1 MKFHDVGLEGARLV
15 ELSPFADSRGR
26 FSRLF
31 CGKVFAEAGLEGN
44 FVQINESFNIS
55 PGTLRGMHFQL
66 PPAAEVK
73 VVRCMQGKMWD
84 CIIDLRPSSA
94 TFRKWFGA
102 ELTPENNL
110 MMYVPRG
117 FAHGFITI
125 EPNTFAI
132 YLASSAY
139 APGSERGVRYNDP
152 AFAIEWPLAP
162 AVISDKDGNWADFKE
177 ELVQPLV
184 QV

>member
-31 CGKVFAEAGLEGN
+31 CSTLFAEAGLEGN

-55 PGTLRGMHFQL
+55 PRTLRGMHFQL

-73 VVRCMQGKMWD
+73 VVRCMQGRMWD
-84 CIIDLRPSSA
+84 CIVDLRPSSA
-94 TFRKWFGA
+94 TYRKWFGA

-110 MMYVPRG
+110 MMYVPKG

-139 APGSERGVRYNDP
+139 TPGSERGVRYNDP
-152 AFAIEWPLAP
+152 GFAIEWPLLP
-162 AVISDKDGNWADFKE
+162 AVISDKDKGWADFDE
-177 ELVQPLV
+177 EMVRSLAQL
-184 QV
+184 